1 MTNGNEQVAGPRG
14 PGWISQ
20 GRSPWWATGCRVIA
34 PAGRPINC
42 IDGQKAHHCR
52 VTFEAEFVELLQL
65 HQVPCGERTHWD

>member
-1 MTNGNEQVAGPRG
+1 M
-14 PGWISQ
+14 
-20 GRSPWWATGCRVIA
+20 IA